1 MTVSFC
7 KAQQLNFG
15 DRWKVVG
22 SSLLA
27 QQAVNKYARRLRSEP
42 WACEASL
49 EFSKQARSLRSKS
62 EQPPSLAQPSPG
74 LRIKLPRDLMA
85 ALLFLL
91 SWFVVCQEAGVNHL
105 PKQFQMEIQIKL
117 QIKPLSTKTKA
128 LPNYQRSHKA
138 LSALLVCQFS
148 IAGRR
153 ALRRWKSGGD
163 GI

>member
-7 KAQQLNFG
+7 KAQQLNLG

-49 EFSKQARSLRSKS
+49 EFAKQARSLRSKS

-105 PKQFQMEIQIKL
+105 PKQFQMEIQINCKL
-117 QIKPLSTKTKA
+117 SHSALRLRRCLTTSEAIKPYRRFLFANFPS
-128 LPNYQRSHKA
+128 PD
-138 LSALLVCQFS
+138 V
-148 IAGRR
+148 GR
-153 ALRRWKSGGD
+153 
-163 GI
+163 